1 MKKLVNVIILLVVFA
16 QASKCQKLSNYLELT
31 FSVDTT
37 TVGFSD
43 PIGYNFTV
51 KNKSKKELN
60 IVKPT
65 PSFYNP
71 IIEFREIN
79 EEKWE
84 KIYNRSSDASGMI
97 TIPQVVLAAK
107 GETEISWRFIGF
119 IEEKETLGKNKGYCF
134 EEGKTY
140 VLRGIYCP
148 GLTLKEGKVYSN
160 EVIIKIREY
169 TDTDKMAVDWLKELP
184 IPHFLFKSGWVNEE
198 RRKEAEHIIEN
209 FPDSKFK
216 EWAELLLAIQSYF
229 DEIQRNLNVPELN
242 ENDLQKY
249 FEKIISEKKEII
261 KQFEGLFDQ
270 SNQIQIQKSCEYYVT
285 MLKKDIEMIE
295 IYLSAEE

>member
-1 MKKLVNVIILLVVFA
+1 MVKG
-16 QASKCQKLSNYLELT
+16 
-31 FSVDTT
+31 TT
-37 TVGFSD
+37 NS
-43 PIGYNFTV
+43 
-51 KNKSKKELN
+51 
-60 IVKPT
+60 
-65 PSFYNP
+65 
-71 IIEFREIN
+71 
-79 EEKWE
+79 
-84 KIYNRSSDASGMI
+84 A
-97 TIPQVVLAAK
+97 
-107 GETEISWRFIGF
+107 
-119 IEEKETLGKNKGYCF
+119 
-134 EEGKTY
+134 
-140 VLRGIYCP
+140 
-148 GLTLKEGKVYSN
+148 
-160 EVIIKIREY
+160 
-169 TDTDKMAVDWLKELP
+169 
-184 IPHFLFKSGWVNEE
+184 FLFKSGWVNEE